1 MSSKI
6 NFGLIGVG
14 SFGIKRAK
22 SIIESSNAE
31 LYAIYDNDKAKS
43 KKIAEELIQSLDEM
57 KFLQMKI

>member
-31 LYAIYDNDKAKS
+31 LYAIYDNDKAKEQ
-43 KKIAEELIQSLDEM
+43 KDC
-57 KFLQMKI
+57 